1 MLIKSP
7 KTSIEEGNIMFGQE
21 LTEVSFIMSALISFS
36 AGILSFLSP
45 CVLPI
50 VPPYLAFMAG
60 SSVSNLKKSSLQS
73 SQSNYLTLISLS
85 FVLGLSTV
93 FIMLGLAAA
102 ALGSFFLQYQT
113 EMGYMSGLI
122 VLVFGFHFLGV
133 IKVPILNK
141 EARFDFKSGGGGI
154 IGAYALGIA
163 FAFGWT
169 PCIGPILGAILSMSA
184 QTDSFSHG
192 VTLMAF
198 YAFGLGCPFLLF
210 GVFFAKSLNFFS
222 PFKMHLSK
230 VEKGMGI
237 LLILVGFLLLSG
249 GFTSLSFWLLEN
261 LPFLT
266 IFG

>member
-1 MLIKSP
+1 
-7 KTSIEEGNIMFGQE
+7 MFGQE
-21 LTEVSFIMSALISFS
+21 LTEVSLIMSILISFS
-36 AGILSFLSP
+36 AGVLSFLSP

-60 SSVSNLKKSSLQS
+60 TSVSSLQNPSPAS
-73 SQSNYLTLISLS
+73 SQTISLTFISIS

-113 EMGYMSGLI
+113 EMGYVSGLTVI
-122 VLVFGFHFLGV
+122 VFGSHFLGV
-133 IKVPILNK
+133 IRVPLLNR
-141 EARFDFKSGGGGI
+141 EARFNLKSGGGGL

-184 QTDSFSHG
+184 QADSFSHG
-192 VTLMAF
+192 VTLMAV
-198 YAFGLGCPFLLF
+198 YAVGLGFPFLLF
-210 GVFFAKSLNFFS
+210 GVFFAKSLRLFL
-222 PFKMHLSK
+222 PIKVHLGK
-230 VEKGMGI
+230 VEKAMGI
-237 LLILVGFLLLSG
+237 LLILVGLLLISG
-249 GFTSLSFWLLEN
+249 GFTNLSFWLLEN

-266 IFG
+266 LFG

>member
-1 MLIKSP
+1 
-7 KTSIEEGNIMFGQE
+7 MFGQE
-21 LTEVSFIMSALISFS
+21 LTEVSFIMSVLISFS

-60 SSVSNLKKSSLQS
+60 SSVSSLKKSPQESPQTTSLI
-73 SQSNYLTLISLS
+73 LISIS
-85 FVLGLSTV
+85 FVFGLSTV

-102 ALGSFFLQYQT
+102 ALGSFFLSYQT
-113 EMGYMSGLI
+113 EMGYISGLI
-122 VLVFGFHFLGV
+122 ILIFGFHFLG
-133 IKVPILNK
+133 IIRVPILNR
-141 EARFDFKSGGGGI
+141 EARFDFKSGGGGL

-192 VTLMAF
+192 TTLMAV
-198 YAFGLGCPFLLF
+198 YALGLGCPFLLF
-210 GVFFAKSLNFFS
+210 GVFFAKSLNFFA
-222 PFKMHLSK
+222 PIKKHLDK
-230 VEKGMGI
+230 VEKAMGI
-237 LLILVGFLLLSG
+237 LLILVGILLLTG
-249 GFTSLSFWLLEN
+249 GFTNLSFWLLET